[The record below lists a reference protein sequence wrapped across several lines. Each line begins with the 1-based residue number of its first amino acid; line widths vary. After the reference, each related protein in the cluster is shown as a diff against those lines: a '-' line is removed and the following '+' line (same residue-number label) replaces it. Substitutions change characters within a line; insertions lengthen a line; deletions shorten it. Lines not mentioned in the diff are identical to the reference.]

1 METNEQRQRKTHE
14 TELETNQLRT
24 QPKTWQL
31 TMLQVCVS
39 TTMTEGVMVY
49 LTSFSLLTSGII
61 LKNDVLFWKVIK
73 SLWWTIRTIG
83 NTEKITSTSD
93 IEIFHIETLRDW

>member
-31 TMLQVCVS
+31 TMLQVCFYYNDWGS
-39 TTMTEGVMVY
+39 DGIFDIF
-49 LTSFSLLTSGII
+49 FSSDFWNHS
-61 LKNDVLFWKVIK
+61 KKWCPVLE
-73 SLWWTIRTIG
+73 S
-83 NTEKITSTSD
+83 
-93 IEIFHIETLRDW
+93 H